1 MSEMLKNNRSKIG
14 MNSPANKMNPS
25 NKPINIDD
33 LNKTFVHC
41 KKLMKSKYLAYGNPK
56 TRNNIMISLIW

>member
-1 MSEMLKNNRSKIG
+1 

-33 LNKTFVHC
+33 LNKTFVHS

-56 TRNNIMISLIW
+56 TRNNIIISLIW